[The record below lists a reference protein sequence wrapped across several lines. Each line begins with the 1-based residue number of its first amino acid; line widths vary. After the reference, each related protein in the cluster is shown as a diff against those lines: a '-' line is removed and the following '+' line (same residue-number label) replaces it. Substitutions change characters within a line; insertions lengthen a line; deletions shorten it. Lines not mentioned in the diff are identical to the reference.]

1 DDIVA
6 VIDMRGIGRF
16 VLAAQPQRHQA
27 CKAADHEARGVDD
40 DPFLLDVGGLG
51 RKGFHYTAFRNDRRT
66 CLAARGSSTRDP
78 AAVNA
83 VLNIGV
89 CSIVYLS
96 GLIIPLRPLRAGS
109 NTSR

>member
-1 DDIVA
+1 MMTLSPSSTPRA
-6 VIDMRGIGRF
+6 SWS
-16 VLAAQPQRHQA
+16 AASQA
-27 CKAADHEARGVDD
+27 WWRCACAADHEARGVDD

-51 RKGFHYTAFRNDRRT
+51 RKSFHDTAFRNDRRT
-66 CLAARGSSTRDP
+66 CLAERGSYTRDP

-89 CSIVYLS
+89 RSIVYLS

-109 NTSR
+109 NTSK